1 MPPRADE
8 IVRQWFKEVW
18 DEGRE
23 DAIDRLMAP
32 DALVYGLG
40 GPDGRPIRGPLAFK
54 PFFQMM
60 QRALGD
66 LEVRVER
73 TIVEGDVCAAHCHVT
88 ARHVGPTLGGPP
100 TNQPVE
106 FWGMCIVRVRDGQLV
121 EGWNCF
127 DFLSMYQQ
135 LGWVKN
141 PPLP

>member
-1 MPPRADE
+1 MKAGRTRSIGCWHPTRSSMAFT
-8 IVRQWFKEVW
+8 VRT
-18 DEGRE
+18 
-23 DAIDRLMAP
+23 
-32 DALVYGLG
+32 
-40 GPDGRPIRGPLAFK
+40 DGRSKGRSSMVMPRGARPLAFK

-66 LEVRVER
+66 LQVRVER
-73 TIVEGDVCAAHCHVT
+73 TIVEGDMCAAHCCVT
-88 ARHVGPTLGGPP
+88 ARHVGPTFGAPA
-100 TNQPVE
+100 TDKPVQ
-106 FWGMCIVRVRDGQLV
+106 FWGMCFARVHNGQIV